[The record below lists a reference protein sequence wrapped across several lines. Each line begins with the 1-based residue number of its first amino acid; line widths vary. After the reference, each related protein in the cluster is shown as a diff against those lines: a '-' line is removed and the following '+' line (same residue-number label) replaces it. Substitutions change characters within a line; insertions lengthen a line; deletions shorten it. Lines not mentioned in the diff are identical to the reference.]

1 MFGAIVILFL
11 SIAAFYLGYQ
21 GIRHKRTFWF
31 EDGEKNN
38 KKSKIGRSEM
48 FPLFYGIL
56 MSLLGAVI
64 FYIFVK
70 SFYRYL
76 TGV

>member
-48 FPLFYGIL
+48 FPLIL
-56 MSLLGAVI
+56 WYFNEPSRCGNLLY
-64 FYIFVK
+64 FC
-70 SFYRYL
+70 
-76 TGV
+76 